1 LLISAILLQPVIF
14 AAGQPTDQ
22 FILPSDGQK
31 DQAFHM
37 VVIGDS
43 VAWGNG
49 LREEN
54 KYYHLVADW
63 LQKALNKPIDVTVYA
78 HSGATIS
85 GETGKSI
92 DPNLNSGYPTLMDQA
107 KSIQN
112 ADDVDLILVSG
123 GINDVGALNIINVNE
138 PAAEIQKSSE
148 AIEVSM
154 ENLLTDLLNN
164 NKKAKIIVTSY
175 YPIVSE
181 DTNEGF
187 ITSIVSLVAQIQGS
201 VGEHEIILMNNLNQK
216 SRLVENSYTFNG
228 ASLTSLTNAIKRAD
242 NDANRIGFS
251 MVTFP
256 SNRCYGT
263 SESWLWALVSLTPLK
278 TNDDQYEYRSSLT
291 SDLVNKINAM
301 GHPNVDGAKEYARAI
316 ESTVASK
323 GLSWLQNSGATVRSE
338 ANTDSKTDDTL
349 ASNPSVEEFGT
360 WNKTFGKGVLY
371 SVQQTSDGN
380 YIATGYRSEG
390 DNQDV
395 LLIKTDEAGNEL
407 LNKTF
412 DNHSLD
418 WGSSIQL
425 TSDGGYIIAGGTREE
440 LEGNYITYRAWLI
453 KTDVDGNLL
462 WDKTF
467 ESHNGNPGLAYSVQ
481 PTTDDGYILAGHTFG
496 EAWLIKTDSN
506 GNELWKRKLTGSGPY
521 YGGANCWA
529 KSVLPTSDGGYIL
542 AGESPFTN
550 DVILIKTNGNGEKIW
565 DKTSDRT
572 FGGYGL
578 AGAFSIRP
586 TSEGG
591 YIIAGKTGG
600 TWFSNSRRDIHMSPD
615 DTFSAYGACGYA
627 WLIKTDADGNMIWNK
642 TYSTSYENHSGAYSV
657 QLINDGGYIIAGM
670 TGLGFNEYYDAWLIK
685 TDSEG
690 DMLWNRTFGCSSF
703 DEAYSVQQT
712 RDGGYI
718 IAGTT
723 AGNTWLIKT
732 DAEGLETVPQQP
744 KSSEAQSLSR
754 SDQNTPTH
762 EEAPEDNP
770 ANAKESP
777 LPISI
782 GAISLIAAVLSMKSR
797 RDRL

>member
-1 LLISAILLQPVIF
+1 LKRMSVIASLFLSMFLVAPAFAYTGSADFPELFKYSDQKNANLETALLSISSSFKDSSIPITQELLSAIMATLDKEV
-14 AAGQPTDQ
+14 GSDY
-22 FILPSDGQK
+22 LP
-31 DQAFHM
+31 
-37 VVIGDS
+37 I
-43 VAWGNG
+43 
-49 LREEN
+49 EEN
-54 KYYHLVADW
+54 GDYGM
-63 LQKALNKPIDVTVYA
+63 
-78 HSGATIS
+78 GANCTYKIS
-85 GETGKSI
+85 GSCRSTSYDGGVDYKGRGYIQITGKSNYQTYCGSDCVGTSTPELDI
-92 DPNLNSGYPTLMDQA
+92 CGCKNQWQCTVTDASICPQVKALQPDYAAKIFALYYVTNKLVSVSNSKNYWDVGKIINGGNAYASDFSIKANEYLTLFSNNPDKIQKLLTWLDSGTPASTPVADQEITVTDTKDA
-107 KSIQN
+107 LLQKSAVQN
-112 ADDVDLILVSG
+112 AIL
-123 GINDVGALNIINVNE
+123 
-138 PAAEIQKSSE
+138 
-148 AIEVSM
+148 
-154 ENLLTDLLNN
+154 
-164 NKKAKIIVTSY
+164 
-175 YPIVSE
+175 
-181 DTNEGF
+181 
-187 ITSIVSLVAQIQGS
+187 
-201 VGEHEIILMNNLNQK
+201 
-216 SRLVENSYTFNG
+216 
-228 ASLTSLTNAIKRAD
+228 
-242 NDANRIGFS
+242 
-251 MVTFP
+251 
-256 SNRCYGT
+256 
-263 SESWLWALVSLTPLK
+263 
-278 TNDDQYEYRSSLT
+278 
-291 SDLVNKINAM
+291 
-301 GHPNVDGAKEYARAI
+301 
-316 ESTVASK
+316 
-323 GLSWLQNSGATVRSE
+323 
-338 ANTDSKTDDTL
+338 
-349 ASNPSVEEFGT
+349 NPSTSPIET

-380 YIATGYRSEG
+380 YIATGYRSER

-440 LEGNYITYRAWLI
+440 LDGNYITYRAWLI

-481 PTTDDGYILAGHTFG
+481 PTTDGGYILAGHTFG

-506 GNELWKRKLTGSGPY
+506 GNELWKRELTGSGPY

-550 DVILIKTNGNGEKIW
+550 DVILIKTDGNGEKIW

-578 AGAFSIRP
+578 AGAFSIRS
-586 TSEGG
+586 TSDGG

-615 DTFSAYGACGYA
+615 DTFSAYGASGYA

-657 QLINDGGYIIAGM
+657 QPTNDGGYIIAGM

-690 DMLWNRTFGCSSF
+690 DMVWNRTFGSGSF
-703 DEAYSVQQT
+703 DEVYSVQQT
-712 RDGGYI
+712 RDI

-754 SDQNTPTH
+754 SGQNTPTH
-762 EEAPEDNP
+762 EGAPEDTP

-797 RDRL
+797 RDRLQKR